1 MNLDNSIHFVMQSK
15 GGVGKSVV
23 SALLAQYL
31 LANHNDV
38 YLVDIDPSNKTLASY
53 KSLDVHQ
60 VDIMKDDEEMVDQS
74 KFDGFLQ
81 KFLENDSICLVD
93 TGSGE
98 FLPLN
103 NYLSLMD
110 IPGIMQEFGKTM
122 YIHVPIS
129 YGQAEEESK
138 KCLAKLANNYPNN
151 PIIVWENEYF
161 GTGNKNFADTTAYK
175 SMDNIVGVIK
185 ISKQNADTF
194 ERDFSTMLKHSMTF
208 DDVKED
214 TKVFQFFN
222 KTRLSRIQKDINNK
236 IDLVFNAEPKD
247 TKNTKE

>member
-1 MNLDNSIHFVMQSK
+1 MNEKLDNSIHFVMQSK

-23 SALLAQYL
+23 SALLSQYL
-31 LANHNDV
+31 LKNCDDV

-53 KSLDVHQ
+53 KNLDVHQ
-60 VDIMKDDEEMVDQS
+60 VDIMKADEEMVDQS
-74 KFDGFLQ
+74 KFDSFLQ
-81 KFLENDSICLVD
+81 KFLESNSVCLVD

-98 FLPLN
+98 FLPFN

-110 IPGIMQEFGKTM
+110 IPSVMQDFGKKM

-151 PIIVWENEYF
+151 PIVVWENEFF
-161 GTGNKNFADTTAYK
+161 GVGTKDFASTTAYK
-175 SMDNIVGVIK
+175 SIPNIIGVVK

-194 ERDFSTMLKHSMTF
+194 ERDFSVMLKNSMTF
-208 DDVKED
+208 NDVKNDEK
-214 TKVFQFFN
+214 TFQLFS
-222 KTRLSRIQKDINNK
+222 KMRLSKLEQDINAK
-236 IDLVFNAEPKD
+236 IDVIFQNE
-247 TKNTKE
+247 E

>member
-1 MNLDNSIHFVMQSK
+1 MHEKLNNSIHFIMQSK

-23 SALLAQYL
+23 SALLSQYL
-31 LANHNDV
+31 LKNCDDV

-53 KSLDVHQ
+53 KSLNVHQ
-60 VDIMKDDEEMVDQS
+60 VNIMKNDEELVDQS

-81 KFLENDSICLVD
+81 KFLESNSVCVVD

-98 FLPLN
+98 FLPFN

-110 IPGIMQEFGKTM
+110 IPSVMQDFDKKM

-138 KCLAKLANNYPNN
+138 KCLAKLASNYPNV

-161 GTGNKNFADTTAYK
+161 GIGDKEFSETMAYK
-175 SMDNIVGVIK
+175 SIDNIIGVIK
-185 ISKQNADTF
+185 INKLNADTF
-194 ERDFSTMLKHSMTF
+194 ERDFSTMLKNSMTF
-208 DDVKED
+208 EDVKAD
-214 TKVFQFFN
+214 TKTFQFFS
-222 KTRLSRIQKDINNK
+222 KTRLARIEKDINSK
-236 IDLVFNAEPKD
+236 IESIFMTDDNG
-247 TKNTKE
+247 

>member
-1 MNLDNSIHFVMQSK
+1 MNLENSIHFVMQSK

-23 SALLAQYL
+23 SALLSQYL
-31 LANHNDV
+31 LDNYDDV

-53 KSLDVHQ
+53 KNLDVHQ
-60 VDIMKDDEEMVDQS
+60 VNIMKDNEEMVDQS
-74 KFDGFLQ
+74 KFDIFLQ
-81 KFLENDSICLVD
+81 KFLEGDSVCLVD

-110 IPGIMQEFGKTM
+110 IPSIMKDFGKTM

-138 KCLAKLANNYPNN
+138 KCLAKLANNYSDI

-161 GTGNKNFADTTAYK
+161 GIGGKDFTETTGYKNIK
-175 SMDNIVGVIK
+175 NIIGLVK

-208 DDVKED
+208 DDVKAD
-214 TKVFQFFN
+214 TKIFQFFN
-222 KTRLSRIQKDINNK
+222 KTRLQRIQKDIYSK
-236 IDLVFNAEPKD
+236 IDAVFDPSSNE
-247 TKNTKE
+247 